1 MALPPDDELYDKML
15 KQGARPAAALRAAQV
30 EMWNQTQWQSP
41 YYWAA
46 FTMQGEW
53 R

>member
-1 MALPPDDELYDKML
+1 VTKILQAWATTPPLTPYHLSQTDR
-15 KQGARPAAALRAAQV
+15 ARHRGKHAQK
-30 EMWNQTQWQSP
+30 QWQSP

>member
-1 MALPPDDELYDKML
+1 MDPGLPDRNNAE
-15 KQGARPAAALRAAQV
+15 RVRATQV
-30 EMWNQTQWQSP
+30 EMWKQKQWQSP

-53 R
+53 H

>member
-1 MALPPDDELYDKML
+1 MQRFYVGML
-15 KQGARPAAALRAAQV
+15 RERQSPAAALRTAQI
-30 EMWNQTQWQSP
+30 ELWKQKRWTSP

-53 R
+53 K

>member
-1 MALPPDDELYDKML
+1 MTNFYRGML
-15 KQGARPAAALRAAQV
+15 KDNERPAAALRAAQID
-30 EMWNQTQWQSP
+30 MWKQKKWQSP

>member
-1 MALPPDDELYDKML
+1 ML
-15 KQGARPAAALRAAQV
+15 QQGERPAAALRAAQV
-30 EMWNQTQWQSP
+30 EMGKQKQWQSP

-46 FTMQGEW
+46 FTMQGDW

>member
-1 MALPPDDELYDKML
+1 MSKSMICL
-15 KQGARPAAALRAAQV
+15 GCPAAALRTAQV
-30 EMWNQTQWQSP
+30 ERWNQKQWQSP
-41 YYWAA
+41 HYWAA

>member
-1 MALPPDDELYDKML
+1 MGRFYQAML
-15 KQGARPAAALRAAQV
+15 KEGQTPAAALRAAQLDMLK
-30 EMWNQTQWQSP
+30 ERRWQSP

-53 R
+53 K